1 MWMSPSAS
9 RIRAASQQG
18 QLIARRGGNGLGS
31 SVISSSHLALVGAPH
46 SLGDSIQFGWLI
58 VFALRE
64 RQRQSVDT
72 RLQAG
77 KAPVRLR
84 LQIREHAPIV
94 RCECNE
100 NVIDFSEHLPIGR
113 FDCNENFI
121 DSRKHSLDNVDHLEP
136 QGVEFAAQLLYVPL
150 ALFTPTV
157 DIAHA
162 SPTYFI

>member
-1 MWMSPSAS
+1 
-9 RIRAASQQG
+9 
-18 QLIARRGGNGLGS
+18 
-31 SVISSSHLALVGAPH
+31 V
-46 SLGDSIQFGWLI
+46 
-58 VFALRE
+58 LRE
-64 RQRQSVDT
+64 RQRQSIDT

-84 LQIREHAPIV
+84 LQIREHLPIG
-94 RCECNE
+94 RFDCNE
-100 NVIDFSEHLPIGR
+100 NFIDFSGHLPIGRFDCNENFIDFSEHLPIGR

-121 DSRKHSLDNVDHLEP
+121 DSRKHSLDDVDHLEP

>member
-1 MWMSPSAS
+1 M
-9 RIRAASQQG
+9 RQG

-31 SVISSSHLALVGAPH
+31 SVISSSRLALVGAPH
-46 SLGDSIQFGWLI
+46 SLGDSIQFRWL
-58 VFALRE
+58 VFVLRE

-84 LQIREHAPIV
+84 LQIREHLPIG
-94 RCECNE
+94 RFDCNE
-100 NVIDFSEHLPIGR
+100 NFIDFREHLPIAR

-121 DSRKHSLDNVDHLEP
+121 DSRKHSLDKVDHLEP